1 MCPCTSRR
9 NVKLLDANNFQ
20 QVTSTPFGYF
30 PRESTGFFIQCAKS
44 FFFICWH
51 HLFMLS
57 HMTYSGVL
65 AGADT
70 QGMLCGH
77 RTLML
82 RKATS
87 LCYSSIAADAAVW
100 RKGGEKTPTE
110 DLQNWFVL
118 FFGHCKRSMRHKS
131 ERKMAFTA
139 MKVYKHPPTAS
150 ASVHISWHYKV

>member
-1 MCPCTSRR
+1 MPMYLEEECETVRC
-9 NVKLLDANNFQ
+9 Q
-20 QVTSTPFGYF
+20 QLPASHFHTIWGF
-30 PRESTGFFIQCAKS
+30 PQRKHGFLYPVLCKE

-57 HMTYSGVL
+57 HTTYSGVL

-77 RTLML
+77 RILML

-118 FFGHCKRSMRHKS
+118 FFSHCKWSMRHKS

-150 ASVHISWHYKV
+150 ASLHISWHYKV

>member
-1 MCPCTSRR
+1 MPTTS
-9 NVKLLDANNFQ
+9 
-20 QVTSTPFGYF
+20 S
-30 PRESTGFFIQCAKS
+30 KS
-44 FFFICWH
+44 LPHHLEISPEKAWVSLSSVVQRLFFFICWH

-118 FFGHCKRSMRHKS
+118 FFSHCKRSMRHKS

-150 ASVHISWHYKV
+150 ASLHISWHYKV